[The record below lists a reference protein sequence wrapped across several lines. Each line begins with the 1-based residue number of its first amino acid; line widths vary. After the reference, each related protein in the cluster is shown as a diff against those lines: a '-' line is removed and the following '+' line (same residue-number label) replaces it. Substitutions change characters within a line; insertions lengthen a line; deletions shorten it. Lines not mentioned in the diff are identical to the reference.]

1 MNKYKTIVEYLSVS
15 NDIFPM
21 FKYIFLFSYLTLKLF
36 INKEDLHFS
45 SYISIS
51 VLSIK
56 KSNPIFL
63 TSSIFNLK

>member
-1 MNKYKTIVEYLSVS
+1 MNKYRTIVEYLSVFR
-15 NDIFPM
+15 DIFPM
-21 FKYIFLFSYLTLKLF
+21 FMLIFLFSYFTLKLF
-36 INKEDLHFS
+36 INKDDLHFS

-63 TSSIFNLK
+63 TSSIFNLT

>member
-1 MNKYKTIVEYLSVS
+1 MVEYLSVLK
-15 NDIFPM
+15 DIFPI
-21 FKYIFLFSYLTLKLF
+21 FILIFLFSYFTLKLF
-36 INKEDLHFS
+36 INKDDLHFS

-56 KSNPIFL
+56 KSKPILF

>member
-1 MNKYKTIVEYLSVS
+1 MVEYLSVLK
-15 NDIFPM
+15 DIFPI
-21 FKYIFLFSYLTLKLF
+21 FILIFLFSYFTLKLF

-56 KSNPIFL
+56 KSKPILF
-63 TSSIFNLK
+63 TSSMFNLR